1 MMSAGA
7 PSPTVASDQSHE
19 SFGASRPSI
28 VTAWLFPAKPAA
40 NCFANLWAKASPA
53 AAVIGILACG
63 GVRKGS
69 LCQARAARRGQ
80 RQSAWS
86 HKRSYRSCPGRGL
99 PDNRDIIVRGAV
111 QLCLVYGGDAGATS
125 ERVCR
130 SEASCQLNLYGC

>member
-1 MMSAGA
+1 MSTIMPQDLEKMSMMSAGA

-63 GVRKGS
+63 GVAASARRGPRGEGKGS
-69 LCQARAARRGQ
+69 LHGISGPTGPA
-80 RQSAWS
+80 
-86 HKRSYRSCPGRGL
+86 PG
-99 PDNRDIIVRGAV
+99 
-111 QLCLVYGGDAGATS
+111 
-125 ERVCR
+125 CR
-130 SEASCQLNLYGC
+130 TTGIL